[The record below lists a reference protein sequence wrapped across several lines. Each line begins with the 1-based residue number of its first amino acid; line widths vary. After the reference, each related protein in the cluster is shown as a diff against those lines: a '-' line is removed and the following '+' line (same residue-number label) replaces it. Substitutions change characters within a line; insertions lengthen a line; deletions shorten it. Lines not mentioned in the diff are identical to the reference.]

1 MRVPA
6 PLRRPAFR
14 WLLAGRAVDAF
25 GNAFATFAL
34 TFAVLDLTG
43 RAGDAGLVVGVRT
56 LLNVVFL
63 LFGGVLAD
71 RLPKNLLMVGANL
84 IAALTQAAVAALVL
98 TGSATVPL
106 LVVLSAVNGA
116 VAAVA
121 MPASSALVPRTVA
134 EDERQQA
141 NALNRL
147 SLSGAMIIGAPLGGV
162 LVAVVGP
169 GWAIAVDGGTF
180 LISALCFAL
189 IRLPAPRDDQ
199 PPPDRVG
206 VLHELRTG
214 WTEFRSHTWL
224 WVVVAGACVMN
235 MAWSGATHI
244 LGPAVAAQTIG
255 RSAWG
260 LVLAAQTAGMI
271 AGGLLAMRL
280 RLRRFLRYGVISL
293 AVMAG
298 PLIVLGLHP
307 HLVALAGA
315 GFLAGVA
322 LEIFS
327 VGWETTMQEHI
338 PADRLARVYSYDMVG
353 SFLAVPIG
361 EMAVGPVADRFGAQ
375 PTLLG
380 AAAVL
385 LLAVAGMLSS
395 RDVRTRRHR
404 LPRAEPGHME
414 ESVP

>member
-14 WLLAGRAVDAF
+14 LLLAGRAADAF

-43 RAGDAGLVVGVRT
+43 RTGDAGLVVGVRT

-84 IAALTQAAVAALVL
+84 VAALTQGTVATLVL

-106 LVVLSAVNGA
+106 LVALAAVNGS

-121 MPASSALVPRTVA
+121 MPASASLLPRTVA

-147 SLSGAMIIGAPLGGV
+147 SLSTAMIIGAPLGGV

-169 GWAIAVDGGTF
+169 GWAIAADGGTF
-180 LISALCFAL
+180 LVSACCFAL
-189 IRLPAPRDDQ
+189 IRLPAAAAER
-199 PPPDRVG
+199 PPAKPG

-244 LGPAVAAQTIG
+244 LGPAVAAETIG
-255 RSAWG
+255 RPAWG
-260 LVLAAQTAGMI
+260 VVLAVQTAGMI
-271 AGGLLAMRL
+271 AGSLLAMRL
-280 RLRRFLRYGVISL
+280 RLRRFLRYGVIAL
-293 AVMAG
+293 TAMAG
-298 PLIVLGLHP
+298 PLIVLGLDP
-307 HLVALAGA
+307 HLVPLAGA
-315 GFLAGVA
+315 AFLAGVA

-353 SFLAVPIG
+353 SFLAVPVGEIAIG
-361 EMAVGPVADRFGAQ
+361 PLADRFGPQ

-385 LLAVAGMLSS
+385 LLAVVGMVSS
-395 RDVRTRRHR
+395 SDVRNRRHR
-404 LPRAEPGHME
+404 LPGAAPGHME
-414 ESVP
+414 ESVS